1 MALEATLKSVESLLR
16 DVVSHQLEA
25 AIETKLDG
33 VKSDVDKMGAHSS
46 KLFGMLQ
53 TKIDNLVRQMHA
65 VEEGQKKTNKLL
77 QDSVGSIPVP

>member
-46 KLFGMLQ
+46 KLFGINSYMEAMR
-53 TKIDNLVRQMHA
+53 KSFVM
-65 VEEGQKKTNKLL
+65 
-77 QDSVGSIPVP
+77 